1 MHPEALDAVK
11 RMTTASGYTK
21 LVSGPLLHPRIALDI
36 GGADVNG
43 SARAMVPA
51 IDTWIGLDITAG
63 PGVDVVADA
72 TDLNS
77 LRMPPLSWRPGM
89 FDVILCTE
97 VLEHVENWRAIV
109 SNVWHLLA
117 RDGFAF
123 ITAAGC
129 GPDWGRRPHGARGEL
144 DPPIGEHY
152 ENVNAE
158 ELCREIE
165 GLAHH
170 DANPRCLGKF
180 GVMSRPV
187 PGDVYAW
194 IRKD

>member
-1 MHPEALDAVK
+1 MHPEAFEAVR

-21 LVSGPLLHPRIALDI
+21 LVSRPLLHPRVALDL

-43 SARAMVPA
+43 TARSLIPCV
-51 IDTWIGLDITAG
+51 DTWIGLDIAPG

-72 TDLNS
+72 TDFWAMREALGH
-77 LRMPPLSWRPGM
+77 PL
-89 FDVILCTE
+89 DVVLCTE
-97 VLEHVENWRAIV
+97 LLEHVEQWQKVVRNIWC
-109 SNVWHLLA
+109 LLA
-117 RDGFAF
+117 RGGFAF

-129 GPDWGRRPHGARGEL
+129 GPGWGRRPHGARGEL
-144 DPPIGEHY
+144 DPPPGEHY

-158 ELCREIE
+158 DLARAIE
-165 GLAHH
+165 RSTG
-170 DANPRCLGKF
+170 PRIYAGTF